1 MPDSGSSIS
10 PQSIFCLVLRL
21 MYPAVAHGRCTTDP
35 NTLEAACSC
44 HLLISPVKQATG
56 SHAPFSGPGQGARTF
71 PLESYVSAHY
81 GIFVPERELPAL
93 LPASQTTCSLL
104 WVMGWAFSFLFL
116 ESAAEKVDSLF
127 FLSSGEALSP
137 CLWGYNGRERRNLKL
152 YPKGGINQEVNKT
165 DLLQHTHVHS
175 RIIHNS

>member
-56 SHAPFSGPGQGARTF
+56 SHAPFPGPGQGARTF
-71 PLESYVSAHY
+71 PLESYVSAHC
-81 GIFVPERELPAL
+81 GIFVPEGELPAPITGFPNNLFSLVGNGVSFL
-93 LPASQTTCSLL
+93 LPLSRICGRKGRFSLL
-104 WVMGWAFSFLFL
+104 LSFFWRSSFSL
-116 ESAAEKVDSLF
+116 SLG
-127 FLSSGEALSP
+127 L
-137 CLWGYNGRERRNLKL
+137 
-152 YPKGGINQEVNKT
+152 
-165 DLLQHTHVHS
+165 
-175 RIIHNS
+175 